1 MQIIS
6 VCREY
11 LLGLALETARRDL
24 GNDNDPKRALEL
36 AAYFTHCQLQPVHLQ
51 LAIRLAMVQAFKMRN
66 FGTAKG
72 FALRLLEQGP
82 VPQVAS
88 SANKILQHCEKN
100 TSNSISLE
108 YDQYNPFTTCA
119 ASHTPIYQ
127 GSPSVS
133 CPYCQ
138 ASYRVEYGG
147 SLCLVCQLA
156 KVGASANGHLHTA
169 DL

>member
-1 MQIIS
+1 MQIIT

-36 AAYFTHCQLQPVHLQ
+36 ASYFTHCQLQTVHLQ
-51 LAIRLAMVQAFKMRN
+51 LAIRLAMMQAFKMRN

-82 VPQVAS
+82 GAQVAS
-88 SANKILQHCEKN
+88 AANKVLHVCEKN
-100 TSNSISLE
+100 TSNSISLD
-108 YDQYNPFTTCA
+108 YDPYNPFATCA
-119 ASHTPIYQ
+119 ASFTPIYQ
-127 GSPSVS
+127 GSPSVQ

-138 ASYRVEYGG
+138 ASYRVEYQN
-147 SLCLVCQLA
+147 SLCVICQLA
-156 KVGASANGHLHTA
+156 KVGASANGILMTA
-169 DL
+169 E